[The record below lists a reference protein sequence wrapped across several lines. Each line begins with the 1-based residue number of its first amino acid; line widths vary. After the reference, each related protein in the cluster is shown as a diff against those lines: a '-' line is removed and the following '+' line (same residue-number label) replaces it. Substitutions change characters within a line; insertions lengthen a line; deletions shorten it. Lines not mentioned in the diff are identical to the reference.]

1 MEQARL
7 FIAIALSLLVFL
19 LWNFFFAPKK
29 PVQQQKEKFEA
40 PEVKEETIIPE
51 AIDTIDVEKGP
62 VSKLETDEFKAVR
75 VIAIDT
81 PLYAVEISNKGAVFK
96 SFVLKNNIEV
106 KEVLRCAINLT
117 FNTMEEKCPTHDDHD
132 YPHKQFLMYL
142 NDCFDK
148 NAKTVILKNNE
159 KLEIVPEKFKAI
171 CFDSAPHYMIYPK
184 KDIRVVLVVT
194 FR

>member
-1 MEQARL
+1 MIEDKNFLNNDQIK
-7 FIAIALSLLVFL
+7 FIDNIILGSGFPYYLYDNSVDNDKNKFL
-19 LWNFFFAPKK
+19 CHIILIRPEEKNGSEPFYNSNFYE
-29 PVQQQKEKFEA
+29 PVLD
-40 PEVKEETIIPE
+40 I
-51 AIDTIDVEKGP
+51 
-62 VSKLETDEFKAVR
+62 
-75 VIAIDT
+75 
-81 PLYAVEISNKGAVFK
+81 FK

-117 FNTMEEKCPTHDDHD
+117 FNTMEEKCSTHDDHD

-159 KLEIVPEKFKAI
+159 KFEIVPEKFKAI
-171 CFDSAPHYMIYPK
+171 CFDSSPHYMIYPK